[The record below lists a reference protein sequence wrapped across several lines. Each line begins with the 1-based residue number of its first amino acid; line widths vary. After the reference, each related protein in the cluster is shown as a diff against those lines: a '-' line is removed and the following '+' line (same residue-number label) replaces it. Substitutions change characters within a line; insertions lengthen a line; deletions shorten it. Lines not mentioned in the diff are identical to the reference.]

1 MKLFHTCI
9 QITYNGVI
17 NNYNYYLKWVV
28 DQIIR
33 RNLSDGLVKL
43 ALQIPRN
50 RSLEEGPQYSRQRS
64 ASTSEPGLHFVEWIQ
79 FIGSIRV
86 HYILLYFHFVDVLN
100 YELFIWLMGNV
111 EGDKP
116 PSQKTLQ
123 KVKACKQFVEEYYWE
138 LLAYIHAR
146 NKRHEKLIAKL
157 AESKENNIMK
167 ENLCTEHIKKETTLL
182 RSRRLCGRLSD
193 FILLKRI
200 GKGAYGEVRF
210 LLIFILSWRIEC

>member
-1 MKLFHTCI
+1 LI
-9 QITYNGVI
+9 DAY
-17 NNYNYYLKWVV
+17 
-28 DQIIR
+28 
-33 RNLSDGLVKL
+33 
-43 ALQIPRN
+43 
-50 RSLEEGPQYSRQRS
+50 
-64 ASTSEPGLHFVEWIQ
+64 
-79 FIGSIRV
+79 
-86 HYILLYFHFVDVLN
+86 
-100 YELFIWLMGNV
+100 V

-157 AESKENNIMK
+157 AESKESSIMK
-167 ENLCTEHIKKETTLL
+167 ENLCREHINKETTLL

-200 GKGAYGEVRF
+200 GKGAYGEVRI
-210 LLIFILSWRIEC
+210 LLCLKNYMLNFEGVSVQKEANQRTLCFKEVIKSQSTYQESGILLCKYNLTITY